1 MFRMYSTLLLL
12 VLSCPAMAAQTA
24 VPSVQA
30 NGSATLTAKPD
41 QAQLDVGVVTNGTT
55 AQDAS
60 QQNANLSN
68 TVQAALSGVLGAAG
82 TLQTVSYYVTPRY
95 SNAPNQSSVI
105 IGYTASNTVR
115 VTTLDLSKIGLLIDA
130 ANQAGA
136 NSVGGLSFGLQNP
149 EPLVEQALTQAT
161 KQATAHAVA
170 IAAGSRRQVG
180 SGIVGA
186 GRFFL
191 RADRRGTRR
200 RRRRGDHTRADRC
213 RDGVRHGDD
222 PGRVGAVRLGR
233 GGAPAGTRHALRVS
247 LSVEP
252 RAFP

>member
-1 MFRMYSTLLLL
+1 MLT
-12 VLSCPAMAAQTA
+12 CAAMAAQTA

-41 QAQLDVGVVTNGTT
+41 QAQLDVGVVTNGAT

-60 QQNANLSN
+60 QQNASLSIS
-68 TVQAALSGVLGAAG
+68 VQAALSKVLGSAG

-95 SNAPNQSSVI
+95 STTPNQPSAI

-115 VTTLDLSKIGLLIDA
+115 VTTTDLSQIGLLIDA

-161 KQATAHAVA
+161 KQATAHAAA
-170 IAAGSRRQVG
+170 IAAGIGGKLGAVLSAQEGSSYTPVAVGVASAGAATTPVQTGLVTVYATVTIQVG
-180 SGIVGA
+180 LA
-186 GRFFL
+186 Q
-191 RADRRGTRR
+191 
-200 RRRRGDHTRADRC
+200 
-213 RDGVRHGDD
+213 
-222 PGRVGAVRLGR
+222 
-233 GGAPAGTRHALRVS
+233 
-247 LSVEP
+247 
-252 RAFP
+252 